1 MAFIGLE
8 SILVCSIELVVLEVV
23 HFSSKRAPN
32 QPIPVDPA
40 VLSKD
45 YLLICCEGDVTTV
58 LGDHLVE
65 ICVRRV

>member
-1 MAFIGLE
+1 M
-8 SILVCSIELVVLEVV
+8 CSIELVVLEIV

-40 VLSKD
+40 MLSKD
-45 YLLICCEGDVTTV
+45 YLLICCERDVTTV